1 MTAAGA
7 PVPSSMKGTTLR
19 LMVPAAVPSTA
30 WSVSRPAP
38 GKVSHALERRVRHLV
53 HVDAVEVVDEVAG
66 DDPQEDSLDRLERV
80 GRPVEVPDRRRGAE
94 AHGQVERKG
103 DAGRAGDKGPRVRR
117 VPDGPLPVGVQ
128 HVVPEHPGAHLRRHA
143 DQCHQT
149 PDHVDVVVD
158 KVVRRHVVCTH
169 RGVVAGAS
177 PILRPPDLDLPALVL
192 LDHREGGRD
201 ERLPR
206 LKSVGARRAVVR
218 MSQCGGRVGPTTRP
232 SLASSTSGQQCLP
245 ASPWRSSS

>member
-1 MTAAGA
+1 MPWNAESAT
-7 PVPSSMKGTTLR
+7 SSMSMPLKSSTKW
-19 LMVPAAVPSTA
+19 PAMIHKRILWIA
-30 WSVSRPAP
+30 W
-38 GKVSHALERRVRHLV
+38 
-53 HVDAVEVVDEVAG
+53 
-66 DDPQEDSLDRLERV
+66 ERV

-177 PILRPPDLDLPALVL
+177 PILRPA
-192 LDHREGGRD
+192 
-201 ERLPR
+201 
-206 LKSVGARRAVVR
+206 
-218 MSQCGGRVGPTTRP
+218 GP
-232 SLASSTSGQQCLP
+232 
-245 ASPWRSSS
+245 

>member
-80 GRPVEVPDRRRGAE
+80 GRPVEVVRLKCQTDAAVPKHMAKWN
-94 AHGQVERKG
+94 ERVTPAAPATK
-103 DAGRAGDKGPRVRR
+103 
-117 VPDGPLPVGVQ
+117 
-128 HVVPEHPGAHLRRHA
+128 VPECDGCRTGHCR
-143 DQCHQT
+143 
-149 PDHVDVVVD
+149 
-158 KVVRRHVVCTH
+158 
-169 RGVVAGAS
+169 
-177 PILRPPDLDLPALVL
+177 
-192 LDHREGGRD
+192 
-201 ERLPR
+201 
-206 LKSVGARRAVVR
+206 
-218 MSQCGGRVGPTTRP
+218 
-232 SLASSTSGQQCLP
+232 
-245 ASPWRSSS
+245 